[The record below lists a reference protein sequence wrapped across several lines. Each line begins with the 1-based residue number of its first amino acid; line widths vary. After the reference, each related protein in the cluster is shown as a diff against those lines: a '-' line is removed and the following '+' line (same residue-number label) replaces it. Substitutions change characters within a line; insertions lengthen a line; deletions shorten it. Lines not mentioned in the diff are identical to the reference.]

1 MSAYPL
7 VGLPTLAIPPGP
19 KPPRFGINQS
29 YVRALVAAGCAPVL
43 IPLLDDDER
52 LRAIYERLDG
62 IVLPGGADVAPQEYG
77 EEPIDN
83 LNVVEAPRDRTELTL
98 ARWAFADDL
107 PTLGICRGQ
116 QVINV
121 ALGGSLYQDLR
132 HQGVTA
138 VEHSDADGRARTALI
153 HRVRLDPDSRLAQLI
168 DETNIE
174 VNSLHHQ
181 AVKTVAPQLKVT
193 GTSEDGVIEALESDD
208 RRFLIAVQW
217 HPEEIDDLPWVR
229 RLFAGFARAASS
241 NGPPNGR
248 RPGVSAPQV

>member
-1 MSAYPL
+1 LSTFPL

-29 YVRALVAAGCAPVL
+29 YVRALTAAGCAPVL

-52 LRAIYERLDG
+52 LRAIYDRLDG
-62 IVLPGGADVAPQEYG
+62 IVFPGGADVAPQEYG

-116 QVINV
+116 QVLNV
-121 ALGGSLYQDLR
+121 ALGGTLWQDLR
-132 HQGVTA
+132 HQGVTS
-138 VEHSDADGRARTALI
+138 VEHSDADGRARTALM

-168 DETNIE
+168 DETSVE

-181 AVKTVAPQLKVT
+181 AVRSVAPPLKVT
-193 GTSEDGVIEALESDD
+193 GTSSDGVIESLESDD

-217 HPEEIDDLPWVR
+217 HPEEIDDLPWVK
-229 RLFAGFARAASS
+229 RLFAGFALAASA
-241 NGPPNGR
+241 GGA
-248 RPGVSAPQV
+248 G

>member
-1 MSAYPL
+1 LTAYPL

-52 LRAIYERLDG
+52 LHAIYERLDG
-62 IVLPGGADVAPQEYG
+62 IVFPGGADVAPQEYG

-98 ARWAFADDL
+98 ARWAVADDL

-116 QVINV
+116 QILNV

-132 HQGVTA
+132 HQGVTR
-138 VEHSDADGRARTALI
+138 VEHSDADGRARTAMI

-181 AVKTVAPQLKVT
+181 AVKTVAAQLRVT
-193 GTSEDGVIEALESDD
+193 GTSDDGVIEALESDD

-217 HPEEIDDLPWVR
+217 HPEEIDTLPWVK
-229 RLFAGFARAASS
+229 RLFVGFARAASR
-241 NGPPNGR
+241 N
-248 RPGVSAPQV
+248 AAL

>member
-29 YVRALVAAGCAPVL
+29 YVRALAAAGCAPVL

-52 LRAIYERLDG
+52 LRAIYDRLDG
-62 IVLPGGADVAPQEYG
+62 IVFPGGADIAPQEYG
-77 EEPIDN
+77 EEPIGD

-116 QVINV
+116 QVLNV
-121 ALGGSLYQDLR
+121 ALGGSLWQDLR
-132 HQGVTA
+132 HQDVTS
-138 VEHSDADGRARTALI
+138 VEHSDADGRARTALT
-153 HRVRLDPDSRLAQLI
+153 HRVRLDPNSRLAQLI
-168 DETNIE
+168 DETTVE

-181 AVKTVAPQLKVT
+181 AVKTVAPPLTVT
-193 GTSEDGVIEALESDD
+193 GTSPDGVIESLESAD

-217 HPEEIDDLPWVR
+217 HPEELDDLPWVR
-229 RLFAGFARAASS
+229 RLFAGFADAA
-241 NGPPNGR
+241 
-248 RPGVSAPQV
+248 AK

>member
-1 MSAYPL
+1 LTAYPL

-43 IPLLDDDER
+43 IPILDDDER
-52 LRAIYERLDG
+52 LRAIYDRLDG
-62 IVLPGGADVAPQEYG
+62 IVFPGGADIAPQEYG

-83 LNVVEAPRDRTELTL
+83 LNDVQAPRDRTELTL
-98 ARWAFADDL
+98 ARWAVADDL

-116 QVINV
+116 QVLNV
-121 ALGGSLYQDLR
+121 ALGGSLWQDLR
-132 HQGVTA
+132 QQGATSVD
-138 VEHSDADGRARTALI
+138 HSDADGRARTALI

-168 DETNIE
+168 DETTID

-181 AVKTVAPQLKVT
+181 AVKTVAPSLKIT

-208 RRFLIAVQW
+208 QRFLIAVQW
-217 HPEEIDDLPWVR
+217 HPEEIDTLPWVK
-229 RLFAGFARAASS
+229 RLLAGFARAASR
-241 NGPPNGR
+241 N
-248 RPGVSAPQV
+248 AAL

>member
-1 MSAYPL
+1 LSAYP
-7 VGLPTLAIPPGP
+7 VIGLPTLLIPPGR

-43 IPLLDDDER
+43 IPILEDDDH
-52 LRAIYERLDG
+52 LRAIYKRLDG
-62 IVLPGGADVAPQEYG
+62 IVFPGGADVAPEEYG
-77 EEPIDN
+77 EPPIDD

-98 ARWAFADDL
+98 ARWAYQDDL

-116 QVINV
+116 QLLNV

-132 HQGVTA
+132 HQGVTQ
-138 VEHSDADGRARTALI
+138 VEHSDADGRARTALM

-168 DETNIE
+168 DETSVE

-181 AVKTVAPQLKVT
+181 AVKTLAPRLRAT
-193 GTSEDGVIEALESDD
+193 GTSDDGIIEALESDD

-217 HPEEIDDLPWVR
+217 HPEEIDHLPWVR

-241 NGPPNGR
+241 
-248 RPGVSAPQV
+248 STM

>member
-1 MSAYPL
+1 MSYPL

-62 IVLPGGADVAPQEYG
+62 IVFPGGADVAPQEYG

-83 LNVVEAPRDRTELTL
+83 LNVVQPQRDRTELTL

-116 QVINV
+116 QVLNV
-121 ALGGSLYQDLR
+121 ALGGSLWQDLR
-132 HQGVTA
+132 QQGVTS
-138 VEHSDADGRARTALI
+138 VDHSDADGRTRTAMI

-168 DETNIE
+168 DETEIR

-181 AVKTVAPQLKVT
+181 AVKSVAPTLRVT
-193 GTSEDGVIEALESDD
+193 GLSDDDVIEALESPE
-208 RRFLIAVQW
+208 RRFMIAIQW
-217 HPEEIDDLPWVR
+217 HPEEIDDRPWVQ
-229 RLFAGFARAASS
+229 RLFSGFARAAA
-241 NGPPNGR
+241 R
-248 RPGVSAPQV
+248 

>member
-1 MSAYPL
+1 LSAYPL

-29 YVRALVAAGCAPVL
+29 YVRALTAAGCAPVL

-62 IVLPGGADVAPQEYG
+62 IVFPGGADVAPQEYG
-77 EEPIDN
+77 EEPISN

-98 ARWAFADDL
+98 ARWAVADDL

-116 QVINV
+116 QVLNV
-121 ALGGSLYQDLR
+121 ALGGTLWQDLR
-132 HQGVTA
+132 HQGVTK
-138 VEHSDADGRARTALI
+138 VDHSDADGRARSAFI

-168 DETNIE
+168 DETDIE

-181 AVKTVAPQLKVT
+181 AVKTVAPPLKIT
-193 GTSEDGVIEALESDD
+193 GTSEDGVIESLESDD

-229 RLFAGFARAASS
+229 RLFAGFARAAS
-241 NGPPNGR
+241 G
-248 RPGVSAPQV
+248 SA

>member
-1 MSAYPL
+1 LSRPPL
-7 VGLPTLAIPPGP
+7 IGLPTLAIPPGP

-29 YVRALVAAGCAPVL
+29 YVRALTAAGCAPVL

-62 IVLPGGADVAPQEYG
+62 IVFPGGADIAPQEYG
-77 EEPIDN
+77 EEPIGD

-116 QVINV
+116 QVLNV
-121 ALGGSLYQDLR
+121 ALGGSLWQDLR
-132 HQGVTA
+132 HQGVTE
-138 VEHSDADGRARTALI
+138 VEHSDVDGRARTAFI

-168 DETNIE
+168 DETDIQ

-181 AVKTVAPQLKVT
+181 AVKTVAPQLRVT
-193 GTSEDGVIEALESDD
+193 GKSDEGVIESLESDG

-217 HPEEIDDLPWVR
+217 HPEEIDTVPWVQ
-229 RLFAGFARAASS
+229 RLFARFARAASS
-241 NGPPNGR
+241 NN
-248 RPGVSAPQV
+248 AT

>member
-1 MSAYPL
+1 LNAHPL
-7 VGLPTLAIPPGP
+7 IGLPTLGIPPGP

-43 IPLLDDDER
+43 IPILDDDDR

-62 IVLPGGADVAPQEYG
+62 IVFPGGADVAPHEYD

-116 QVINV
+116 QVLNV

-132 HQGVTA
+132 HQGVTS
-138 VEHSDADGRARTALI
+138 VEHSDADGRARTALM
-153 HRVRLDPDSRLAQLI
+153 HRVRLDPESRLAQLI
-168 DETNIE
+168 DETTIE

-181 AVKTVAPQLKVT
+181 AVKSVASPLRVT
-193 GTSEDGVIEALESDD
+193 GKSDDGVIEALESND

-217 HPEEIDDLPWVR
+217 HPEEIDTLPWVQ
-229 RLFAGFARAASS
+229 RLFAGFARAA
-241 NGPPNGR
+241 
-248 RPGVSAPQV
+248 RPERN

>member
-1 MSAYPL
+1 LSTYPL

-43 IPLLDDDER
+43 IPLIDDQDR

-62 IVLPGGADVAPQEYG
+62 IVFPGGADVAPSEYG
-77 EEPIDN
+77 EAPIDN
-83 LNVVEAPRDRTELTL
+83 LNVIEAPRDRTELTL
-98 ARWAFADDL
+98 ARWAYEDNL

-116 QVINV
+116 QLINV

-132 HQGVTA
+132 HQGVTQ
-138 VEHSDADGRARTALI
+138 VEHSEAHGQGRAALI
-153 HRVRLDPDSRLAQLI
+153 HRVRLDPESRLAQLI
-168 DETNIE
+168 DETSLD

-181 AVKTVAPQLKVT
+181 AVKTIAAPLTIT
-193 GTSEDGVIEALESDD
+193 GKSEDGVIEALESPE

-217 HPEEIDDLPWVR
+217 HPEEIDDLPWVQ
-229 RLFAGFARAASS
+229 RLFSGFAKAAQATS
-241 NGPPNGR
+241 
-248 RPGVSAPQV
+248 

>member
-1 MSAYPL
+1 LSTFPL

-29 YVRALVAAGCAPVL
+29 YVRALTAAGCAPVL

-52 LRAIYERLDG
+52 LRAIYDRLDG
-62 IVLPGGADVAPQEYG
+62 IVFPGGADIAPQEYG
-77 EEPIDN
+77 EEPIGD

-116 QVINV
+116 QVLNV
-121 ALGGSLYQDLR
+121 ALGGTLWQDLR
-132 HQGVTA
+132 HQGVTP
-138 VEHSDADGRARTALI
+138 VEHSDADGRARTALM

-168 DETNIE
+168 DETTVE

-181 AVKTVAPQLKVT
+181 AVKTVAPQLRVT
-193 GTSEDGVIEALESDD
+193 GTSEDGVIEALESND

-229 RLFAGFARAASS
+229 RLFVGFALAASRS
-241 NGPPNGR
+241 R
-248 RPGVSAPQV
+248 AT

>member
-52 LRAIYERLDG
+52 LHAIYERLDG
-62 IVLPGGADVAPQEYG
+62 IVFPGGADVAPHEYG
-77 EEPIDN
+77 EEPIDD
-83 LNVVEAPRDRTELTL
+83 LNVVEASRDRTELVL

-107 PTLGICRGQ
+107 PVLGICRGQ
-116 QVINV
+116 QVLNV
-121 ALGGSLYQDLR
+121 ALGGSLWQDLR
-132 HQGVTA
+132 HQGVTP
-138 VEHSDADGRARTALI
+138 VEHSDADGRARTALM
-153 HRVRLDPDSRLAQLI
+153 HRVRLDPASRLAQLI
-168 DETNIE
+168 DETDIA

-181 AVKTVAPQLKVT
+181 AVKTIAPQLRVT
-193 GTSEDGVIEALESDD
+193 GKSEDGVIESLESDD

-217 HPEEIDDLPWVR
+217 HPEEIDTLPWVQ
-229 RLFAGFARAASS
+229 RLFSGFARAARSTT
-241 NGPPNGR
+241 
-248 RPGVSAPQV
+248 

>member
-1 MSAYPL
+1 LSRYPL

-29 YVRALVAAGCAPVL
+29 YVRALTAAGCAPVL
-43 IPLLDDDER
+43 IPILDDDER
-52 LRAIYERLDG
+52 LRAIYDRLDG
-62 IVLPGGADVAPQEYG
+62 IVFPGGADVAPQEYG

-116 QVINV
+116 QLLNV

-138 VEHSDADGRARTALI
+138 VEHSDADGRVRNALL
-153 HRVRLDPDSRLAQLI
+153 HRVRLDPASRLAQLI
-168 DETNIE
+168 DETSIE

-181 AVKTVAPQLKVT
+181 AVKVVAAPLKT
-193 GTSEDGVIEALESDD
+193 SGTSDDGVIEALESDD

-217 HPEEIDDLPWVR
+217 HPEEIDDLPWVQ
-229 RLFAGFARAASS
+229 RLFAGFARAAS
-241 NGPPNGR
+241 GE
-248 RPGVSAPQV
+248 

>member
-1 MSAYPL
+1 LSGYPL

-62 IVLPGGADVAPQEYG
+62 IVFPGGADIAPQEYG

-98 ARWAFADDL
+98 ARWAVADDL

-116 QVINV
+116 QVLNV
-121 ALGGSLYQDLR
+121 ALGGSLWQDLR
-132 HQGVTA
+132 HQGVTH
-138 VEHSDADGRARTALI
+138 VEHSDADGRARSAFI
-153 HRVRLDPDSRLAQLI
+153 HHVRLDPDSRLAQLI
-168 DETNIE
+168 DETDIE

-193 GTSEDGVIEALESDD
+193 GKSEDGVIEALESDD

-217 HPEEIDDLPWVR
+217 HPEEMDQLPWVQ
-229 RLFAGFARAASS
+229 RLFAGFVRAAS
-241 NGPPNGR
+241 GT
-248 RPGVSAPQV
+248 

>member
-1 MSAYPL
+1 MSAHPL

-52 LRAIYERLDG
+52 LRAIYQRLDG
-62 IVLPGGADVAPQEYG
+62 IVFSGGADIAPKEYG
-77 EEPIDN
+77 EEPIGN
-83 LNVVEAPRDRTELTL
+83 LNVVEAARDRTELTL
-98 ARWAFADDL
+98 ARWAVADDL

-116 QVINV
+116 QVLNV

-132 HQGVTA
+132 HQGVTS
-138 VEHSDADGRARTALI
+138 VDHSDADGRARTALM

-181 AVKTVAPQLKVT
+181 AVKAVAPQLKVT

-229 RLFAGFARAASS
+229 RLFAGFAHAA
-241 NGPPNGR
+241 
-248 RPGVSAPQV
+248 AQ